1 MCSSDLTGLTAMEQ
15 HTKKHARHSFY
26 HLKNALGGLKI
37 AMRGAFLNIKS
48 MLALQIIYSI
58 FYTLIEYSLFQL
70 LLSIA
75 LKIDGYSFLNS
86 ANIGR
91 FLITPPAIAML
102 LILFLTACMLTYLNA
117 CILLGGFQAS
127 LARQKLRMKD
137 IFLHG
142 CAKGFQRFHFKQL
155 YVALPLFA
163 YQILINLFFFY
174 EICFRINPYS
184 TFLPMLF
191 SKLIYCIPIITFL
204 IFIGILAVREFFCAC
219 YWYLGG
225 FGLRNAKK
233 ASVPLVKKN
242 LRAVLSD
249 IILLNLLV
257 VVLWFVLRLLCQIII
272 VVVVNFFA
280 PTDLKVAMV
289 LSFNNTLSIAL
300 IWFVTCIG
308 VFLNAAMMTHLFYRF
323 SGNDVIL
330 EFQIGR
336 AHV

>member
-1 MCSSDLTGLTAMEQ
+1 
-15 HTKKHARHSFY
+15 
-26 HLKNALGGLKI
+26 
-37 AMRGAFLNIKS
+37 MRGAFLNIKS

-174 EICFRINPYS
+174 EILTAPFCRCFFQNLFTAFRS
-184 TFLPMLF
+184 SLFLYLLEFLQFVSF
-191 SKLIYCIPIITFL
+191 SVPAT
-204 IFIGILAVREFFCAC
+204 GILAISA
-219 YWYLGG
+219 
-225 FGLRNAKK
+225 
-233 ASVPLVKKN
+233 
-242 LRAVLSD
+242 
-249 IILLNLLV
+249 
-257 VVLWFVLRLLCQIII
+257 
-272 VVVVNFFA
+272 
-280 PTDLKVAMV
+280 
-289 LSFNNTLSIAL
+289 
-300 IWFVTCIG
+300 
-308 VFLNAAMMTHLFYRF
+308 
-323 SGNDVIL
+323 
-330 EFQIGR
+330 
-336 AHV
+336 

>member
-1 MCSSDLTGLTAMEQ
+1 MEQ
-15 HTKKHARHSFY
+15 HTKKHARHYFY

-37 AMRGAFLNIKS
+37 AMRGVFLNIKS

-142 CAKGFQRFHFKQL
+142 CAKGFQKFHFKQL

-191 SKLIYCIPIITFL
+191 
-204 IFIGILAVREFFCAC
+204 
-219 YWYLGG
+219 
-225 FGLRNAKK
+225 
-233 ASVPLVKKN
+233 
-242 LRAVLSD
+242 
-249 IILLNLLV
+249 
-257 VVLWFVLRLLCQIII
+257 
-272 VVVVNFFA
+272 
-280 PTDLKVAMV
+280 
-289 LSFNNTLSIAL
+289 
-300 IWFVTCIG
+300 
-308 VFLNAAMMTHLFYRF
+308 
-323 SGNDVIL
+323 
-330 EFQIGR
+330 
-336 AHV
+336 